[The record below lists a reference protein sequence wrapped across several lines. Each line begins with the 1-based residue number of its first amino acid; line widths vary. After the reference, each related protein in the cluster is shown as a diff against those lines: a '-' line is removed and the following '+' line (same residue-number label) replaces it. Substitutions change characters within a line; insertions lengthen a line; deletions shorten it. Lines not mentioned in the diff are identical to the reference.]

1 MKSFSEHCRCVLFPH
16 HGQFAQGCLLRYLH
30 SGPQQLRKVQWKEAE
45 PDNKV
50 RLDLGDEERKKK
62 KLEELTAESDPLT
75 RLMNDIFGGKV

>member
-1 MKSFSEHCRCVLFPH
+1 MGPVDKYSVL
-16 HGQFAQGCLLRYLH
+16 
-30 SGPQQLRKVQWKEAE
+30 QLRKVLRKEAE